1 MISGM
6 TTRPR
11 LIQRRRSS
19 TALRCRLP
27 AELRHSSPCPRAED
41 QPSHEQTLFLTRVH
55 DRLFR
60 TGLAD
65 LADPDQPTTLRTA
78 TRAYGKAGTTT
89 SDAPGL
95 AT

>member
-1 MISGM
+1 LSESWPADL
-6 TTRPR
+6 RR
-11 LIQRRRSS
+11 LCIHGVIQRIPRTHRYQL
-19 TALRCRLP
+19 TP
-27 AELRHSSPCPRAED
+27 AG
-41 QPSHEQTLFLTRVH
+41 HEQALFLTRVH

-89 SDAPGL
+89 SDEPD
-95 AT
+95 